1 MNRKGFTMIELLAV
15 IVVLGIVLVI
25 TFPNMTDVFKGSKL
39 KSEEAFVER
48 ISQSID
54 SYVTLNS
61 SNITF
66 AKQSKKFIKCL
77 GLSPQK
83 VEVYKS
89 TIKVEDIINDG
100 IITEND
106 YKNPGNENGNCK
118 KATEI
123 EVYRD
128 SDYVY
133 CHKIKE
139 VQLNGCLSDE
149 YIKKNEIVDNN
160 EKYIVNTCVW
170 KIEKEDADQC
180 NVSE

>member
-25 TFPNMTDVFKGSKL
+25 TFPNMTDVFKSSKL

-66 AKQSKKFIKCL
+66 KKQDGTAKKYYGGSDH
-77 GLSPQK
+77 S
-83 VEVYKS
+83 VNVYKK
-89 TIKVEDIINDG
+89 TITMNTIIGSN
-100 IITEND
+100 IITGKD
-106 YKNPGNENGNCK
+106 YKNPGNENVECNVN
-118 KATEI
+118 AEI

-133 CHKIKE
+133 CHKIKKDS
-139 VQLNGCLSDE
+139 LGCLTDE
-149 YIKKNEIVDNN
+149 YKNTIDSDYIVDTCTW
-160 EKYIVNTCVW
+160 EK
-170 KIEKEDADQC
+170 
-180 NVSE
+180 

>member
-25 TFPNMTDVFKGSKL
+25 TFPNMTDVFKSSKL

-61 SNITF
+61 SSIGF
-66 AKQSKKFIKCL
+66 
-77 GLSPQK
+77 SPDGIAQK
-83 VEVYKS
+83 NYGGSDHSVNVYKK
-89 TIKVEDIINDG
+89 TITMNTIIGSN
-100 IITEND
+100 IITGKD
-106 YKNPGNENGNCK
+106 YKNPGNENVACNVN
-118 KATEI
+118 AEI

-133 CHKIKE
+133 CHKIKKDS
-139 VQLNGCLSDE
+139 LGCLTDE
-149 YIKKNEIVDNN
+149 YKNTINSDYIVDTCTW
-160 EKYIVNTCVW
+160 EK
-170 KIEKEDADQC
+170 
-180 NVSE
+180 

>member
-25 TFPNMTDVFKGSKL
+25 TFPNMTDVFKSSKL

-66 AKQSKKFIKCL
+66 DKQPKNFIKCL

-89 TIKVEDIINDG
+89 AIKSRRYN
-100 IITEND
+100 
-106 YKNPGNENGNCK
+106 
-118 KATEI
+118 
-123 EVYRD
+123 
-128 SDYVY
+128 
-133 CHKIKE
+133 
-139 VQLNGCLSDE
+139 
-149 YIKKNEIVDNN
+149 
-160 EKYIVNTCVW
+160 
-170 KIEKEDADQC
+170 
-180 NVSE
+180 

>member
-25 TFPNMTDVFKGSKL
+25 TFPNMTDVFKSSKL

-61 SNITF
+61 SSIGFFEYGTAKKNYGGSDHTVNIYKETITMNII
-66 AKQSKKFIKCL
+66 IKNN
-77 GLSPQK
+77 
-83 VEVYKS
+83 
-89 TIKVEDIINDG
+89 IIS
-100 IITEND
+100 EKD
-106 YKNPGNENGNCK
+106 YKNPGNENVACNK
-118 KATEI
+118 NAEI

-133 CHKIKE
+133 CHKIKKDS
-139 VQLNGCLSDE
+139 LGCLTDE
-149 YIKKNEIVDNN
+149 YKNTINSDYIVD
-160 EKYIVNTCVW
+160 TCTWTV
-170 KIEKEDADQC
+170 KE
-180 NVSE
+180 

>member
-25 TFPNMTDVFKGSKL
+25 TFPNMTDVFKSSKL

-61 SNITF
+61 SYIDFFEYRT
-66 AKQSKKFIKCL
+66 A
-77 GLSPQK
+77 QK
-83 VEVYKS
+83 YYGGSDHSVNVYKG
-89 TIKVEDIINDG
+89 TITMNTIISSN
-100 IITEND
+100 IITGKD
-106 YKNPGNENGNCK
+106 YKNPGNENVECNVN
-118 KATEI
+118 AEI

-133 CHKIKE
+133 CHKIKKDS
-139 VQLNGCLSDE
+139 LD
-149 YIKKNEIVDNN
+149 I
-160 EKYIVNTCVW
+160 
-170 KIEKEDADQC
+170 
-180 NVSE
+180 

>member
-25 TFPNMTDVFKGSKL
+25 TFPNMTDVFKSSNL

-61 SNITF
+61 SSIGFFEDGT
-66 AKQSKKFIKCL
+66 AIKNY
-77 GLSPQK
+77 GSSDHS
-83 VEVYKS
+83 VNVYKK
-89 TIKVEDIINDG
+89 TITMNTIISSN
-100 IITEND
+100 IITGKD
-106 YKNPGNENGNCK
+106 YKNPGNENVECNVN
-118 KATEI
+118 AEI

-133 CHKIKE
+133 CHKIKKDS
-139 VQLNGCLSDE
+139 LGCLTDE
-149 YIKKNEIVDNN
+149 YKNTIDSDYIVD
-160 EKYIVNTCVW
+160 TCTW
-170 KIEKEDADQC
+170 TK
-180 NVSE
+180 

>member
-25 TFPNMTDVFKGSKL
+25 TFPNMTDVFKSSKL

-61 SNITF
+61 SYIDFFEYGT
-66 AKQSKKFIKCL
+66 A
-77 GLSPQK
+77 QK
-83 VEVYKS
+83 YYGGSDHSVNVYKG
-89 TIKVEDIINDG
+89 TITMNTIISSN
-100 IITEND
+100 IITGKD
-106 YKNPGNENGNCK
+106 YKNPGNENVECNVN
-118 KATEI
+118 AEI

-133 CHKIKE
+133 CHKIKKDS
-139 VQLNGCLSDE
+139 LGCLTDE
-149 YIKKNEIVDNN
+149 YKNTINSDYIVDTCTW
-160 EKYIVNTCVW
+160 EK
-170 KIEKEDADQC
+170 
-180 NVSE
+180 

>member
-25 TFPNMTDVFKGSKL
+25 TFPNMTDVFKSSKL

-61 SNITF
+61 SSIGF
-66 AKQSKKFIKCL
+66 
-77 GLSPQK
+77 SPVVPAQK
-83 VEVYKS
+83 NYGGSNHSVNVYKG
-89 TIKVEDIINDG
+89 TITINIIIKNN
-100 IITEND
+100 IISEKD
-106 YKNPGNENGNCK
+106 YKNPGNENVACNK
-118 KATEI
+118 NAEI

-133 CHKIKE
+133 CHKIKKDS
-139 VQLNGCLSDE
+139 LGCLTDE
-149 YIKKNEIVDNN
+149 YKNTINSDYIVD
-160 EKYIVNTCVW
+160 TCTW
-170 KIEKEDADQC
+170 TK
-180 NVSE
+180 

>member
-25 TFPNMTDVFKGSKL
+25 TFPNMTDVFKSSKL

-61 SNITF
+61 SSIGF
-66 AKQSKKFIKCL
+66 
-77 GLSPQK
+77 SPDGTAQK
-83 VEVYKS
+83 NYGGSNHSVNVYKG
-89 TIKVEDIINDG
+89 TITINTIINNN
-100 IITEND
+100 IISEKD
-106 YKNPGNENGNCK
+106 YKNPGNENVECNVN
-118 KATEI
+118 AEI

-133 CHKIKE
+133 CHKIKKDS
-139 VQLNGCLSDE
+139 LGCLTDE
-149 YIKKNEIVDNN
+149 YKNTINSDYIVDTCTW
-160 EKYIVNTCVW
+160 EK
-170 KIEKEDADQC
+170 
-180 NVSE
+180 

>member
-25 TFPNMTDVFKGSKL
+25 TFPNMTDVFKSSKL

-61 SNITF
+61 SDITF
-66 AKQSKKFIKCL
+66 EKQDGTANKTYGGSDHSVNI
-77 GLSPQK
+77 
-83 VEVYKS
+83 YKG
-89 TIKVEDIINDG
+89 TITMNTIISSN
-100 IITEND
+100 IITGKD
-106 YKNPGNENGNCK
+106 YKNPGNENVECNVN
-118 KATEI
+118 AEI

-133 CHKIKE
+133 CHKIKKDS
-139 VQLNGCLSDE
+139 LGCLTDE
-149 YIKKNEIVDNN
+149 YKNTIDSDYIVD
-160 EKYIVNTCVW
+160 TCTW
-170 KIEKEDADQC
+170 TK
-180 NVSE
+180 

>member
-25 TFPNMTDVFKGSKL
+25 TFPNMTDVFKSSKL

-61 SNITF
+61 SSIGFFEYGTAEKNYGGSDHTVNI
-66 AKQSKKFIKCL
+66 
-77 GLSPQK
+77 
-83 VEVYKS
+83 YKE
-89 TIKVEDIINDG
+89 TITMNTIISSN
-100 IITEND
+100 IITGKD
-106 YKNPGNENGNCK
+106 YKNPGNENVACNK
-118 KATEI
+118 NAEI

-133 CHKIKE
+133 CHKIKKDS
-139 VQLNGCLSDE
+139 LGCLTDE
-149 YIKKNEIVDNN
+149 YKNTINSDYIVD
-160 EKYIVNTCVW
+160 TCTW
-170 KIEKEDADQC
+170 TK
-180 NVSE
+180 

>member
-25 TFPNMTDVFKGSKL
+25 TFPNMTDVFKSSKL

-61 SNITF
+61 SSIGFFEDGT
-66 AKQSKKFIKCL
+66 AIKNY
-77 GLSPQK
+77 GGSDHS
-83 VEVYKS
+83 VNVYKK
-89 TIKVEDIINDG
+89 TITMNTIIGSN
-100 IITEND
+100 IITGKD
-106 YKNPGNENGNCK
+106 YKNPGNENVACNVN
-118 KATEI
+118 AEI

-133 CHKIKE
+133 CHKIKKDS
-139 VQLNGCLSDE
+139 LGCLTDE
-149 YIKKNEIVDNN
+149 YKNTIDSDYIVD
-160 EKYIVNTCVW
+160 TCTW
-170 KIEKEDADQC
+170 TK
-180 NVSE
+180 

>member
-25 TFPNMTDVFKGSKL
+25 TFPNMTDVFKSSKL

-61 SNITF
+61 SSIGFFEYGT
-66 AKQSKKFIKCL
+66 AIKNY
-77 GLSPQK
+77 GGSDHS
-83 VEVYKS
+83 VNVYKK
-89 TIKVEDIINDG
+89 TITMNTIIGSN
-100 IITEND
+100 IITGKD
-106 YKNPGNENGNCK
+106 YKNPGNENVACNVN
-118 KATEI
+118 AEI

-133 CHKIKE
+133 CHKIKKDS
-139 VQLNGCLSDE
+139 LGCLTDE
-149 YIKKNEIVDNN
+149 YKNTIDSDYIVD
-160 EKYIVNTCVW
+160 TCTW
-170 KIEKEDADQC
+170 TK
-180 NVSE
+180 